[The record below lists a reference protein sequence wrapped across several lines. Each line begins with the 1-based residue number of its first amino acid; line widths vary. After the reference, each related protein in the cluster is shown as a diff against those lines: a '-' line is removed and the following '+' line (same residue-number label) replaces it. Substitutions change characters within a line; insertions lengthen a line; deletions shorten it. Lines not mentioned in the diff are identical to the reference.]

1 MVGFSLPRGKMMNRK
16 EQKAQRKQLLLEVL
30 SHTPMKTKEIAGL
43 LNVADGTA
51 WEYVSEMRYK
61 GLLYIASYEPTQGGP
76 VAKYMTGDL
85 EDAPF
90 PEIVNTTVLR
100 TRKYRAKKQAQQNV
114 YVKPKVRCD
123 IAAEWMRNPIC

>member
-1 MVGFSLPRGKMMNRK
+1 MNRK
-16 EQKAQRKQLLLEVL
+16 EQKAQRKQLVLEVL
-30 SHTPMKTKEIAGL
+30 SHTAMKTKEIAGL
-43 LNVADGTA
+43 LGITDGTA

-61 GLLYIASYEPTQGGP
+61 GLLYIASYERTQGGP

-100 TRKYRAKKQAQQNV
+100 TRKYRAKKRAQRTV
-114 YVKPKVRCD
+114 YVKPKARCD